1 MKKVVRL
8 GTRRSKLALW
18 QANHIADLIRR
29 HHAGV
34 DVEIREYRTRSD
46 RNMSAPLRSISGG
59 GLFTDALEA
68 ALLAGEIDG
77 AVHSLK
83 DLPVKI
89 APGLSLAAVP
99 KRGHHRDALVSRSG
113 AGLAQLRQGARIGTG
128 SLRRRAQL
136 LALRSDLKMM
146 HIRGNVPTRLEK
158 LRADDGQFDAIVLA
172 AAGLNRLG
180 LTEQI
185 SQIFD
190 EGQMLCAAGQ
200 GALALQCR
208 DDGDDLA
215 FFGPLADW
223 RTTQATA
230 AERAFLSVLDAG
242 CSLPVAAYA
251 YVDGNRLLLQGR
263 VIALDG
269 GRQVDVAGGAGAIE
283 GASGMTLAQELGAAL
298 AAKALEQGARRILE
312 AIDVKEDR

>member
-1 MKKVVRL
+1 MKRVIRL
-8 GTRRSKLALW
+8 GTRRSRLSLW
-18 QANHIADLIRR
+18 QANHIANLIRR
-29 HHAGV
+29 HHANV
-34 DVEIREYRTRSD
+34 QVEIREYRTGSD

-68 ALLAGEIDG
+68 ALQARDIDC

-83 DLPVKI
+83 DLPTNI
-89 APGLSLAAVP
+89 ADGLALAAVP
-99 KRGHHRDALVSRSG
+99 KRGDHRDALISRTG
-113 AGLAQLRQGARIGTG
+113 AGLAQLRPGARIGTG

-136 LALRSDLKMM
+136 LAMRPDLKMA

-158 LRADDGQFDAIVLA
+158 LRADDGRFDAIVLA
-172 AAGLNRLG
+172 AAGLIRLG
-180 LTEQI
+180 LAGQI
-185 SQIFD
+185 SEIFD
-190 EGQMLCAAGQ
+190 GRQMLCAAGQ
-200 GALALQCR
+200 GALAVQCR
-208 DDGDDLA
+208 DNRDDLG

-251 YVDGNRLLLQGR
+251 HVEDNRLLLQGR

-269 GRQVDVAGGAGAIE
+269 SGQVDVAGDTGAVVGAVGI
-283 GASGMTLAQELGAAL
+283 SMAQELGAAL
-298 AAKALEQGARRILE
+298 ADKALAKGAQQILAASE
-312 AIDVKEDR
+312 TGNDR